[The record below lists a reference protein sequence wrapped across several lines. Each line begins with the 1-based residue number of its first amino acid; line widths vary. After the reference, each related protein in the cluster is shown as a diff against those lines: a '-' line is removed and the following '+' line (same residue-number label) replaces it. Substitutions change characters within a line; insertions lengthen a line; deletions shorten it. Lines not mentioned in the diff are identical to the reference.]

1 MWKDKRLVRMIST
14 IHDITIVNTG
24 KEVRK
29 TNMDIKMHYAVDQYS
44 KFMTGID
51 RADQYLS

>member
-1 MWKDKRLVRMIST
+1 MRMIST